1 MTRGCRIF
9 LTSLFFLLSMTAL
22 ISAQS
27 TQDAWY
33 VDKPV
38 KAFSFKGLVTVK
50 ESDLQSL
57 LATHIGEKFSTTL
70 LEDVQASLYALDYFE
85 SIVTNA
91 VAGDDAKTSLIIEFV
106 VKERPSIVEVVV
118 KGNTTVR
125 TNEITDKVLLKKGD
139 LSNQGKL
146 DADVAAVKSLYL
158 DKGYADASVTGSFD
172 PAEAENTV
180 RATFTINEGIPTTI
194 KDIHFSGN
202 SFASESTLRG
212 VMKTKPQSLFDS
224 GVFEES
230 KLEEDKT
237 AIISYYTDRGYAD
250 VTVDKITRDIENQN
264 GRNYLVITIYLT
276 EGQQWN
282 YGGMSF
288 VGNNIFPTTRLQEL
302 VYQKPGK
309 PLSTQKLQA
318 DVDRIRSLYYDN
330 GYIFNAFSS
339 AEKRDDAAK
348 TITYTLTV
356 QETDKAHIESIIFKG
371 NTRTKENVLRRGL
384 PFEEGDVFNVAQIV
398 QGRQYLE
405 NLQYFKTVSIDTPAG
420 TENGLMDIVFTVEES
435 STADINFGVVFSG
448 GNFPISGDIKW
459 DEKNFQGGGQTV
471 SVDLEFSTIKQLV
484 ALSYSEPYLTD
495 VPWSGGLSLSFDHQ
509 TQTNV
514 LQDILGPVFSDS
526 QQAIA
531 APDPYTN
538 RADYLNDLANGI
550 SIPTQYL
557 MSYDSY
563 DIGLGANTGYTFTLP
578 GSHLGLT
585 ASYTPTVRYVDYDA
599 SLYRP
604 FEKNVRDN
612 NMKWIFIDQI
622 AASVILDARD
632 IYWNPTTGY
641 YLAQN
646 FTYVGGLLFGDR
658 EYIRSDSTIE
668 GFLTLFDIPVF
679 EGWDFQL
686 VLAAHSALSFILPNY
701 DPTTGSWRTN
711 TDYTDQLYI
720 DGMTVGRG
728 WREMYGNALW
738 DNKLELRMPI
748 VKEAVWF
755 VTFLDIAG
763 LFDQPWY
770 ATAPSTTD
778 PTTSFNHLSLDQ
790 FFFSVGAGLR
800 FSIPQFPIRLYLAQG
815 FKYNTTAGTWSL
827 KTGDFAVGPL
837 SLNFVISL
845 GGNVF

>member
-1 MTRGCRIF
+1 MIRARRVV
-9 LTSLFFLLSMTAL
+9 LTSLLFLLSTTAF
-22 ISAQS
+22 IGAQ
-27 TQDAWY
+27 TAQDAWY

-38 KAFSFKGLVTVK
+38 KAFTFKGLVTVK
-50 ESDLQSL
+50 EADLQSL
-57 LATHIGEKFSTTL
+57 LAPHIGEKFSTTL

-91 VAGDDAKTSLIIEFV
+91 VPGDDAKSSLTIEFV
-106 VKERPSIVEVVV
+106 VKERPAIVEIVV
-118 KGNTTVR
+118 KGNATVR
-125 TNEITDKVLLKKGD
+125 TNEITDKILLKKGD
-139 LSNQGKL
+139 LANQSKL

-158 DKGYADASVTGSFD
+158 DKGYADANVTGSFD
-172 PAEAENTV
+172 AVEADTTV
-180 RATFTINEGIPTTI
+180 RATFTITEGIPTTI

-202 SFASESTLRG
+202 TFASESTLRG

-230 KLEEDKT
+230 KLEEDKA
-237 AIISYYTDRGYAD
+237 AIISYYTDRGYVD

-264 GRNYLVITIYLT
+264 GRNFLNITIYVT

-288 VGNNIFPTTRLQEL
+288 VGNNIFSSERLQEL
-302 VYQKPGK
+302 VYQKSGK
-309 PLSTQKLQA
+309 PLSAQKLQA
-318 DVDRIRSLYYDN
+318 DIDRIRSLYYDN
-330 GYIFNAFSS
+330 GYIFNAFAKS
-339 AEKRDDAAK
+339 EKRDDTIK
-348 TITYTLTV
+348 TITYTLTI

-371 NTRTKENVLRRGL
+371 NTRTKEKVLRRGL

-405 NLQYFKTVSIDTPAG
+405 NLQFFKSVSIDTPAG
-420 TENGLMDIVFTVEES
+420 SENGLMDIVFTVEEQ

-448 GNFPISGDIKW
+448 GSYPISGDIKW
-459 DEKNFQGGGQTV
+459 NEKNFQGGGQTV
-471 SVDLEFSTIKQLV
+471 SVDLEFSSIKQLI
-484 ALSYSEPYLTD
+484 ALSYAEPFLTD

-509 TQTNV
+509 TQTDV

-526 QQAIA
+526 QQSIA

-538 RADYLNDLANGI
+538 RTDYLTDLSNGI

-578 GSHLGLT
+578 GSRLGVQ
-585 ASYTPTVRYVDYDA
+585 ASYTPTIRYVDYDA
-599 SLYRP
+599 TLYRP
-604 FEKNVRDN
+604 FEANVRDN

-622 AASVILDARD
+622 AASVVLDGRD
-632 IYWNPTTGY
+632 IYWNPTKGY
-641 YLAQN
+641 YAAQN
-646 FTYVGGLLFGDR
+646 FTYVGGFLFGDR
-658 EYIRSDSTIE
+658 EYIRTDSTVE
-668 GFLTLFDIPVF
+668 GFLTLFDLPVF
-679 EGWDFQL
+679 EGWDFQV

-701 DPTTGSWRTN
+701 DPASNSWKTN

-738 DNKLELRMPI
+738 DNKVELRMPI

-763 LFDQPWY
+763 LWDQPWY
-770 ATAPSTTD
+770 GAPPSATD
-778 PTTSFNHLSLDQ
+778 PTTSFNNMSLDQ
-790 FFFSVGAGLR
+790 FYFSVGAGLR

-815 FKYNTTAGTWSL
+815 FKYNSTSGTWSL
-827 KTGDFAVGPL
+827 KTGDFSVGSL